1 MLLKL
6 SDDLNTTTR
15 TDLNLHADWT
25 LWFQSN
31 YPWFLSLVEIINKL
45 FLFWNGC
52 VSVYVQYL
60 EDELFE
66 EQQHESPERDDLL
79 LGGPWTI

>member
-1 MLLKL
+1 MVPEQLPMVPF
-6 SDDLNTTTR
+6 SGGD
-15 TDLNLHADWT
+15 
-25 LWFQSN
+25 
-31 YPWFLSLVEIINKL
+31 NKL

-79 LGGPWTI
+79 LGGPWSI